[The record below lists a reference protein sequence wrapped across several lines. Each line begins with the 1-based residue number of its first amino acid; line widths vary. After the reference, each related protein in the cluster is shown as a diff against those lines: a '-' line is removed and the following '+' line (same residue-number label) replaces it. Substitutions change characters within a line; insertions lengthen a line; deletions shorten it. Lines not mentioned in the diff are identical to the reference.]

1 VAPNDA
7 RIVPGIIQI
16 EPQRGGENQ
25 EVADGSRRPA
35 ERHAER
41 PAERRGVHRFLES
54 DELRFEKAL
63 GAWEWAARNSISIQ
77 RNEFMTGFSR
87 FVVGTAVLS
96 VWATCGMVSQALAD
110 GYGTVTGQFVLDGPI
125 PTLKPL
131 VSKGDT
137 TVKDGAV
144 CGKDGV
150 ADESLVVDP
159 ATKGI
164 ANVFVY
170 MPKAPKD
177 IFPGLK
183 ESKEKIVKFD
193 QQGCHFIPHA
203 LILRTDQTIAI
214 LSGDPILH
222 NTDVVAVRNTG
233 QNQTISMDRVG
244 TTQWKF
250 PQAERMPTMVKCD
263 IHPWMRAWWLII
275 DHPYAAISG
284 KDGKFTIEKV
294 PAGTQEFTAWQ
305 DANDGRWVFGKTRE
319 TRVIKVKVEPDK
331 TTSIG
336 VIKIPAG

>member
-1 VAPNDA
+1 LNHKAVAKTKMCAETCSKACQAATGFVDFCHPMRYDFKECWANQKGRA
-7 RIVPGIIQI
+7 ATRLAY
-16 EPQRGGENQ
+16 RG
-25 EVADGSRRPA
+25 
-35 ERHAER
+35 
-41 PAERRGVHRFLES
+41 
-54 DELRFEKAL
+54 
-63 GAWEWAARNSISIQ
+63 
-77 RNEFMTGFSR
+77 NEMMTGFCRLFIGSATLT
-87 FVVGTAVLS
+87 FCV
-96 VWATCGMVSQALAD
+96 TCGMNGQAQAD

-137 TVKDGAV
+137 TAKDGAV

-150 ADESLVVDP
+150 ADESLIVDP

-164 ANVFVY
+164 ANVFIY

-214 LSGDPILH
+214 LSGDPVLH
-222 NTDVVAVRNTG
+222 NTDVIPFRNSG
-233 QNQTISMDRVG
+233 QNSTISMDRVG
-244 TTQWKF
+244 STQWQF
-250 PQAERMPTMVKCD
+250 PQAERMPIMVKCD
-263 IHPWMRAWWLII
+263 IHTWMKAWWLIV

-305 DANDGRWVFGKTRE
+305 DANEGHWVFGNTRE
-319 TRVIKVKVEPDK
+319 KRVIKVNVVPDK

-336 VIKIPAG
+336 VIKIPAADVEKK

>member
-1 VAPNDA
+1 MEVDGLPNVMPSGLPND
-7 RIVPGIIQI
+7 
-16 EPQRGGENQ
+16 GGFIDFSNPMSY
-25 EVADGSRRPA
+25 DPKRRLAHGNGP
-35 ERHAER
+35 RC
-41 PAERRGVHRFLES
+41 
-54 DELRFEKAL
+54 
-63 GAWEWAARNSISIQ
+63 NSISIQ

-96 VWATCGMVSQALAD
+96 VWVTCGMGSQALAD
-110 GYGTVTGQFVLDGPI
+110 GYGTVTGQFVLDGEI

-131 VSKGDT
+131 VAKGDT
-137 TVKDGAV
+137 TVKNGEV
-144 CGKDGV
+144 CGKEGV
-150 ADESLVVDP
+150 ADESLIVDP
-159 ATKGI
+159 DTKGI

-183 ESKEKIVKFD
+183 ESKEKVVKFD

-203 LILRTDQTIAI
+203 LILRTDQSVAI

-244 TTQWKF
+244 NTQWTF

-305 DANDGRWVFGKTRE
+305 DANDGRWVFGKTRA
-319 TRVIKVKVEPDK
+319 TRVIKVNVVPNK

-336 VIKIPAG
+336 VIKIPVAELEKK